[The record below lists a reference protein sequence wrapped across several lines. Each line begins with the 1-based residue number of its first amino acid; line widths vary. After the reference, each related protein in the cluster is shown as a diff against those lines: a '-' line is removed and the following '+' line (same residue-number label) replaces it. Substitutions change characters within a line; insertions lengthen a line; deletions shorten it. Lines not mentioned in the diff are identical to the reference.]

1 MFSSSVHSSISG
13 HVTKISPHRHPNSS
27 HDIISITIQSDGKD
41 APHRLIIAH
50 YCQSYCRRF
59 SAGNA
64 AYITRRYC
72 FRQENK
78 ATDIFKVRIG
88 ASDKVFLTYC
98 GVTDNEISV
107 KLDAPMMSIEITACS
122 KGLLNGQCSGAKNSM
137 CEVDKDMECGWERIY
152 RCLEKL
158 GQLPMTTGS
167 IQVRN
172 FAPEAESEGE

>member
-1 MFSSSVHSSISG
+1 MPLIERAVTVSG
-13 HVTKISPHRHPNSS
+13 EKSKQP
-27 HDIISITIQSDGKD
+27 
-41 APHRLIIAH
+41 
-50 YCQSYCRRF
+50 
-59 SAGNA
+59 GN
-64 AYITRRYC
+64 
-72 FRQENK
+72 FM
-78 ATDIFKVRIG
+78 VRIG
-88 ASDKVFLTYC
+88 TSVKDILTYC